1 MRIAYLILAG
11 GLALGSDLLA
21 QAPIRATTEDGR
33 KVLLYS
39 NNTWKFATEPV
50 QQASGGGKYVKPASA
65 TRTVDIQAGSS
76 RLSYDPGLWTPEP
89 STDRTKLTFQ
99 HSNGDGYAMVIRE
112 RLQMSL
118 DALKDVALSN
128 AVEAAPDARIVFEES
143 RVVNGSKLLCL
154 MIEGTTSGIAFTY
167 YGYYYSGKSGIVQL
181 VTYTGQNL
189 FEEYKADFEGF
200 LNGFEVLPGQ

>member
-11 GLALGSDLLA
+11 GLTLGPDLLA
-21 QAPIRATTEDGR
+21 QAPIRATTDDGR

-39 NNTWKFATEPV
+39 NNTWKFAAEAV
-50 QQASGGGKYVKPASA
+50 QQASSGGRYARPATA
-65 TRTVDIQAGSS
+65 TKTVDIQAGST

-89 STDRTKLTFQ
+89 GTDRTKLTFQ

-112 RLQMSL
+112 RLQMTL
-118 DALKDVALSN
+118 DALKDIALSN

-143 RVVNGSKLLCL
+143 RVVNGHKLLCL

-189 FEEYKADFEGF
+189 FEEYKADFEDF